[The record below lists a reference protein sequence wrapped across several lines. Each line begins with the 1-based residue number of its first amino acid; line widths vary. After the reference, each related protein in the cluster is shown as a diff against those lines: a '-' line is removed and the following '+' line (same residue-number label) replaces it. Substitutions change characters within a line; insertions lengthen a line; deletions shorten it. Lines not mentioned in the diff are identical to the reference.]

1 MGILKIYNREV
12 CCFVIKNLTKGS
24 ILFLVIFFIF
34 SGVLYAAE
42 SEEMNL
48 GQAINLALK
57 NNLNLKIANLD
68 LENAQID
75 YEKTKANNLL
85 TESRY
90 IELQGDLGLL
100 QAKDNYIQTRNQVII
115 DVVQKYLQLNQTEK
129 NITAKNKEVEL
140 EKRLLEEVKI
150 QVNSGY
156 KGSLDLLQQENKH
169 NNTIFNLEKA
179 NDDYHQSFREF
190 KLELGL
196 NNQGEE
202 EFNLVEVDYLKVW
215 EMGEEEVMQ
224 KAIEN
229 SFTLELR
236 RRQIELAKV
245 DLERAEVA
253 ASPELDL
260 RKLRNNIELA
270 NLNFNKIQKE
280 LNNSIRKQ
288 YYAYKQTVNSL
299 DLSRQNLN
307 QAQESNGIIIEQ
319 VKAGLKTKNDL
330 LSAEIS
336 LLQAEYNLNSAIL
349 NYYTAKLTLQKLI
362 GQKIEEG
369 DVE

>member
-1 MGILKIYNREV
+1 M
-12 CCFVIKNLTKGS
+12 IKNIAKGT

-34 SGVLYAAE
+34 SGGLSAAE
-42 SEEMNL
+42 TREINL
-48 GQAINLALK
+48 SQAINLALE

-100 QAKDNYIQTRNQVII
+100 QAKDNYNQTGNEVII
-115 DVVQKYLQLNQTEK
+115 DVIQKYLQLNQAK
-129 NITAKNKEVEL
+129 KIIITKSKEAEL
-140 EKRLLEEVKI
+140 EKSLLEEIRAQVKA
-150 QVNSGY
+150 GH
-156 KGSLDLLQQENKH
+156 KGNLELLQQENSY
-169 NNTIFNLEKA
+169 NNAVFNLEKA
-179 NDDYHQSFREF
+179 NDDYHQSYREL

-196 NNQGEE
+196 NDQEEE
-202 EFNLVEVDYLKVW
+202 EFNLVEVEYPKVW
-215 EMGEEEVMQ
+215 QIDEEEALK

-229 SFTLELR
+229 SFILELR
-236 RRQIELAKV
+236 KRQIELDRI

-260 RKLRNNIELA
+260 RKLKNNVELS
-270 NLNFNKIQKE
+270 NLNFNKTQKE
-280 LNNSIRKQ
+280 LSNSIKKQ
-288 YYAYKQTVNSL
+288 FYAYKQSINSL

-307 QAQESNGIIIEQ
+307 QARENNSILVEQ
-319 VKAGLKTKNDL
+319 VKAGLKTKKDL
-330 LSAEIS
+330 LSAEIN
-336 LLQAEYNLNSAIL
+336 LLQAEHSLNSAIL

>member
-1 MGILKIYNREV
+1 MIEKIA
-12 CCFVIKNLTKGS
+12 KGT

-34 SGVLYAAE
+34 SGGLFAAE
-42 SEEMNL
+42 TKEMNL
-48 GQAINLALK
+48 NQAINLALE

-90 IELQGDLGLL
+90 IQLQGDLGLL

-115 DVVQKYLQLNQTEK
+115 DVVQKYLQLNQAEK

-169 NNTIFNLEKA
+169 NNAIFNLEKA

-215 EMGEEEVMQ
+215 EIGEEEVLK

-270 NLNFNKIQKE
+270 NLNFNKTQKE

-288 YYAYKQTVNSL
+288 YYAYKQIVNSL

-349 NYYTAKLTLQKLI
+349 NYYTTKLTMQKLI
-362 GQKIEEG
+362 GQRIEEG
-369 DVE
+369 EIE

>member
-1 MGILKIYNREV
+1 M
-12 CCFVIKNLTKGS
+12 IKNIAKGT

-34 SGVLYAAE
+34 SGGLFAAE
-42 SEEMNL
+42 TKEMNL
-48 GQAINLALK
+48 SQAINLALE

-100 QAKDNYIQTRNQVII
+100 QAKDNYNQTRNEIII
-115 DVVQKYLQLNQTEK
+115 DVVQKYLQLNQAKK
-129 NITAKNKEVEL
+129 NITVKTKEAEL
-140 EKRLLEEVKI
+140 EKNLLEEVKA
-150 QVNSGY
+150 QVKAGH
-156 KGSLDLLQQENKH
+156 KGNLDLLQQESNY
-169 NNTIFNLEKA
+169 NNAVFNLEKA

-196 NNQGEE
+196 NNQEEE
-202 EFNLVEVDYLKVW
+202 EFNLVEVDYPQVW
-215 EMGEEEVMQ
+215 QIDEEEALK
-224 KAIEN
+224 KANEN
-229 SFTLELR
+229 NFILELR
-236 RRQIELAKV
+236 KRQIELDKI

-260 RKLRNNIELA
+260 RKLKNNIELA
-270 NLNFNKIQKE
+270 NLNFNKTQKE
-280 LNNSIRKQ
+280 LANSIRKQ
-288 YYAYKQTVNSL
+288 FYAYKQTINSL
-299 DLSRQNLN
+299 DLSQQNLN
-307 QAQESNGIIIEQ
+307 QALENNSILVEQ
-319 VKAGLKTKNDL
+319 VKAGLKTKKDL

-369 DVE
+369 EIE

>member
-1 MGILKIYNREV
+1 M
-12 CCFVIKNLTKGS
+12 CCFVIKNLTKGT

-34 SGVLYAAE
+34 SGGLFAAE
-42 SEEMNL
+42 TKEMNL
-48 GQAINLALK
+48 SQAISLALE

-75 YEKTKANNLL
+75 YQKTKANNLL

-100 QAKDNYIQTRNQVII
+100 QAKDNYNQTRNEVII
-115 DVVQKYLQLNQTEK
+115 DVAQKYLQLDQAK
-129 NITAKNKEVEL
+129 RDIIAKNKEAEL
-140 EKRLLEEVKI
+140 ERNLLEEVKA
-150 QVNSGY
+150 QVKAGH
-156 KGSLDLLQQENKH
+156 KGNLDLLQQESNY
-169 NNTIFNLEKA
+169 NNTVFNLEKA

-196 NNQGEE
+196 NDQEEE
-202 EFNLVEVDYLKVW
+202 EFNLVEVDYPEVW
-215 EMGEEEVMQ
+215 QIDEEEALK

-229 SFTLELR
+229 SFILELGK
-236 RRQIELAKV
+236 RQIELAKI

-260 RKLRNNIELA
+260 IKLGNNIELA
-270 NLNFNKIQKE
+270 NINFNKTQKE
-280 LNNSIRKQ
+280 LANSIRKQ
-288 YYAYKQTVNSL
+288 FYAYKQSINSL
-299 DLSRQNLN
+299 DLGQQNLN
-307 QAQESNGIIIEQ
+307 QAQENNSIIIDQ

-336 LLQAEYNLNSAIL
+336 LLQAEYNLNSTIL
-349 NYYTAKLTLQKLI
+349 NYYAAKLTMQNLI

-369 DVE
+369 DIE

>member
-1 MGILKIYNREV
+1 M
-12 CCFVIKNLTKGS
+12 IKNIAKGT
-24 ILFLVIFFIF
+24 ILFLVIFFII
-34 SGVLYAAE
+34 SGGLFAAE
-42 SEEMNL
+42 TKEMNL
-48 GQAINLALK
+48 SQAINLALE

-100 QAKDNYIQTRNQVII
+100 QAKDNYNQTRNEVII
-115 DVVQKYLQLNQTEK
+115 DVAQKYFQLNQAKK
-129 NITAKNKEVEL
+129 NIISESKEAEL
-140 EKRLLEEVKI
+140 EKNLLEEINAQVKA
-150 QVNSGY
+150 GH
-156 KGSLDLLQQENKH
+156 KGNLDLLQQESNY
-169 NNTIFNLEKA
+169 NNAVFNLEKA

-196 NNQGEE
+196 NNQEE
-202 EFNLVEVDYLKVW
+202 DEFYLVEVDYPDVW
-215 EMGEEEVMQ
+215 QIGEEEALKQ
-224 KAIEN
+224 AIEN
-229 SFTLELR
+229 SFILELR
-236 RRQIELAKV
+236 KRQIELAKV

-270 NLNFNKIQKE
+270 NLNSTQTQKE
-280 LNNSIRKQ
+280 LANSIRKQ
-288 YYAYKQTVNSL
+288 FYTYKQSINSL
-299 DLSRQNLN
+299 DLSQQNLN
-307 QAQESNGIIIEQ
+307 QAQENNSIIIDQ

-349 NYYTAKLTLQKLI
+349 NYYTTKLTMQKLI
-362 GQKIEEG
+362 GQRIEEG
-369 DVE
+369 EIE

>member
-1 MGILKIYNREV
+1 M
-12 CCFVIKNLTKGS
+12 IKNIAKGT

-34 SGVLYAAE
+34 SGGLFAAE
-42 SEEMNL
+42 TKEMNL
-48 GQAINLALK
+48 GQAINLALE

-90 IELQGDLGLL
+90 IQLQGDLGLL
-100 QAKDNYIQTRNQVII
+100 QAKDNYTQTRNQVII
-115 DVVQKYLQLNQTEK
+115 DVVQKYLQLNQAKK
-129 NITAKNKEVEL
+129 NITAKGKEAEL
-140 EKRLLEEVKI
+140 EKNLLEEVKA
-150 QVNSGY
+150 QVEAGH
-156 KGSLDLLQQENKH
+156 KGSLDLLQQENKY
-169 NNTIFNLEKA
+169 NNAVFNLEKA
-179 NDDYHQSFREF
+179 NDDYHQSFGEF

-202 EFNLVEVDYLKVW
+202 ELNLAEVDYPETWKI
-215 EMGEEEVMQ
+215 GEEEALKM
-224 KAIEN
+224 AIEN
-229 SFTLELR
+229 SFTLELM
-236 RRQIELAKV
+236 RRQIELTKV

-270 NLNFNKIQKE
+270 NLNFNKTQKE

-288 YYAYKQTVNSL
+288 FYTYKQTINSL
-299 DLSRQNLN
+299 DLSQQNLN
-307 QAQESNGIIIEQ
+307 QAQENNSIIIDQ

-336 LLQAEYNLNSAIL
+336 LLQAEYSLKSTIL
-349 NYYTAKLTLQKLI
+349 NYYMTKLTMQKLI
-362 GQKIEEG
+362 GQKIAEG
-369 DVE
+369 EIE